1 MFFVLQEIFQIGQMD
16 YFCNMEKRI
25 KVLYG
30 LTIAVIIT
38 FCTIQCYW
46 LYNRYKD
53 ALNSYEDHLYNT
65 VVSVM
70 HEDYETRRATQTFDI
85 SILTSSKMKVSSNA
99 DQAGLMTM
107 TFDIYVVDMNTYAI
121 RDTADMNNIVG
132 IYEQEKPEGITKY
145 SFEVDNPRN
154 ERDAYDALER
164 FQVDVRSPFN
174 TARID
179 SLLNKRG
186 VKAKEIT
193 VVQADSMVWF
203 ASRINHTSKL
213 RSEITVSYP
222 YDIFEREVVNV
233 TLAVG
238 VSPVIMKMLDTLL
251 ISLVLSGLL
260 ITCLI
265 VQIATIRKQHK
276 LEKLRQDFIHIMIHE
291 LKRPISTLKMC
302 VSFMHNDKLMQDKES
317 KDAIISDSYNELDNL
332 SSYFSKL
339 RDLTFSDVTEIPLTL
354 SAFNLHD
361 AIEECIEK
369 LSIPNGKSATINVAS
384 DTDIMVTA
392 DRMHFVNIISNLLE
406 NALKY
411 SKEKVRIEI
420 SYRKSN
426 DESITISVKDNGFG
440 IPKSDC
446 KYVFDKF
453 FRSQAVTNKG
463 ILGMGLGLAYVKLL
477 VSAHKGSIEV
487 ESEKGVGT
495 VFTIKLPQ

>member
-1 MFFVLQEIFQIGQMD
+1 
-16 YFCNMEKRI
+16 
-25 KVLYG
+25 
-30 LTIAVIIT
+30 
-38 FCTIQCYW
+38 
-46 LYNRYKD
+46 
-53 ALNSYEDHLYNT
+53 
-65 VVSVM
+65 
-70 HEDYETRRATQTFDI
+70 
-85 SILTSSKMKVSSNA
+85 
-99 DQAGLMTM
+99 
-107 TFDIYVVDMNTYAI
+107 
-121 RDTADMNNIVG
+121 MNNIVG

-164 FQVDVRSPFN
+164 FQVDARSPFHA
-174 TARID
+174 ARIN
-179 SLLNKRG
+179 SLLNKKG

-193 VVQADSMVWF
+193 VVQADSMVWS
-203 ASRINHTSKL
+203 ASRINHASRL
-213 RSEITVSYP
+213 HPEITVSYP

-265 VQIATIRKQHK
+265 VQITTIRKQHK

-317 KDAIISDSYNELDNL
+317 KEAIISDSYHELDNL

-354 SAFNLHD
+354 SAFSLRG
-361 AIEECIEK
+361 AMQECIEK
-369 LSIPNGKSATINVAS
+369 LSIPHGKSAAINIAPGA
-384 DTDIMVTA
+384 DIVMTA
-392 DRMHFVNIISNLLE
+392 DRMYFVNIISNLLE

-411 SKEKVRIEI
+411 SGDKVRVEI
-420 SYRKSN
+420 SYWETN
-426 DESITISVKDNGFG
+426 DDSIVISVKDNGFG

-487 ESEKGVGT
+487 ESEKVTGT
-495 VFTIKLPQ
+495 IFTIKLPQ

>member
-1 MFFVLQEIFQIGQMD
+1 MD

-25 KVLYG
+25 KALYG

-38 FCTIQCYW
+38 FCTIQCFW

-53 ALNSYEDHLYNT
+53 ARNSYEDYLYNT
-65 VVSVM
+65 VLGVM
-70 HEDYETRRATQTFDI
+70 HEDYEARRATQTFDI

-107 TFDIYVVDMNTYAI
+107 TFDVYVVDMNTYAI
-121 RDTADMNNIVG
+121 HDTADMNNIIG
-132 IYEQEKPEGITKY
+132 IYEQKKPEGITKY
-145 SFEVDNPRN
+145 SFEVDSLHN
-154 ERDAYDALER
+154 EQDVYDALGR
-164 FQVDVRSPFN
+164 FQIDVRSPFN
-174 TARID
+174 VARID

-193 VVQADSMVWF
+193 VEQADSMVWF

-213 RSEITVSYP
+213 HPEITVSYP
-222 YDIFEREVVNV
+222 YDIFEGEVVNV
-233 TLAVG
+233 TLTVG

-265 VQIATIRKQHK
+265 VQIATIRKQYK

-339 RDLTFSDVTEIPLTL
+339 RDLTFSNVTEIPLTL
-354 SAFNLHD
+354 SAFSLHD

-369 LSIPNGKSATINVAS
+369 LSIPNSKSAIIDVVSNA
-384 DTDIMVTA
+384 DIMITA
-392 DRMHFVNIISNLLE
+392 DKMHFVNIISNLLE

-411 SKEKVRIEI
+411 SGNKVRVEI
-420 SYRKSN
+420 SYSENN
-426 DESITISVKDNGFG
+426 DDSITISVKDNGFG
-440 IPKSDC
+440 IPKSEC

-453 FRSQAVTNKG
+453 FRSQFVTNKD
-463 ILGMGLGLAYVKLL
+463 ILGLGLGLAYVKLL